1 MAALEPMMLS
11 SELRV
16 AASRR
21 SAKFC
26 LLSASFSTARFMASL
41 ISSTRPGLLRM

>member
-26 LLSASFSTARFMASL
+26 SNASRTLSKRDAHE
-41 ISSTRPGLLRM
+41 P